1 MGNTSVMDKL
11 RKLIAHEQSAQS
23 MGSQA
28 EAEAFADR
36 IAEMLIKHKLERSDV
51 EVQAETAEPIGKDT
65 VKPEDFGGKVP
76 TSRTKAVAWQ
86 VSLAQG
92 VCSATGCGLL
102 WSTYDGGAVFCG
114 KSADRESAK
123 GLYCYMGALAIDQAW
138 KIGQKEKPA
147 IIREVK
153 RMWGETSFGHQSQ
166 AMKVW
171 RESYLTGFAN
181 EVASRL
187 RETVKQEMVKA
198 EGSTAMV
205 HVRKDQAAVEA
216 FIHNTSSGKKGCDV
230 GSRFG
235 RMNYDAYSKGQD
247 HGQKVALTDKVLA

>member
-1 MGNTSVMDKL
+1 MEKL
-11 RKLIAHEQSAQS
+11 RKLIAHEESARS

-28 EAEAFADR
+28 EAEAFAGR
-36 IAEMLIKHKLERSDV
+36 IAEMLTKHKLERSDV

-65 VKPEDFGGKVP
+65 VKPEDFGGKAP

-102 WSTYDGGAVFCG
+102 WSTYSGGAVFCG
-114 KSADRESAK
+114 KQADRESAK
-123 GLYCYMGALAIDQAW
+123 SLYCYMAGLAIDQAW
-138 KIGQKEKPA
+138 KNGQKEKPT

-153 RMWGETSFGHQSQ
+153 QMWGETSFGHQSQ

-171 RESYLTGFAN
+171 RESYLTGFAHA
-181 EVASRL
+181 VASRL
-187 RETVKQEMVKA
+187 RETVEQELKQA
-198 EGSTAMV
+198 EGSMALV
-205 HVRKDQAAVEA
+205 HVRKDRAAVEA
-216 FIHNTSSGKKGCDV
+216 LVHNTSSGKKGCDV

-235 RMNYDAYSKGQD
+235 GMNGDAYMKGQD
-247 HGQKVALTDKVLA
+247 HGQKVALTSKVLG